1 MHLLSATLRAPLNK
15 ELQLPWHSAFRSKSG
30 SVLASDVPPSDRS
43 GYGRYVKPLRGARGG
58 TETLDAVTG
67 GPQTYGCS
75 S

>member
-1 MHLLSATLRAPLNK
+1 MHLLSETLRAPLNK

-43 GYGRYVKPLRGARGG
+43 GYGRSVKPLRGAPG
-58 TETLDAVTG
+58 TETLDVVTG
-67 GPQTYGCS
+67 GQQTYGCS